1 MQTADI
7 PALAALAARTW
18 SDAFGNGVSP
28 EDEAAELAEGRSE
41 AFFAATR
48 TERTTLVAEVD
59 GELVGYVQFGD
70 ANLHRLY
77 VATAL
82 HGRGLGRRL
91 LVAALEHPRLASA
104 IRIFVQVWEENARAL
119 RLYESAGFERIG
131 TTRFTIGSEEME
143 DLVLVR
149 RRP

>member
-1 MQTADI
+1 METADI

-18 SDAFGNGVSP
+18 SDAFGSGVSA

-48 TERTTLVAEVD
+48 SERTTLVAEVD

-77 VATAL
+77 VEATL
-82 HGRGLGRRL
+82 QGRGLGRRL
-91 LVAALEHPRLASA
+91 LHAALEHPRLARAS
-104 IRIFVQVWEENARAL
+104 RVFLTVWEENERAV
-119 RLYESAGFERIG
+119 RLYESAGFERVG
-131 TTRFTIGSEEME
+131 TARFAIGSEEME